1 MLRFFRHIRKSLM
14 EQNKIRTYLLYAVG
28 EILLVV
34 IGILIALQVNN
45 WNEERKA
52 LDELSQYTVSII
64 SDIAQDTLLL
74 QRTIYNLEELIAINE
89 EVIHRINTE
98 EANLDTRIY
107 LASEKFTPLNT
118 GIDNYNTSIFEAILA
133 TGSLGLFKK
142 EIRDKIFELRQS
154 QLNSLDPTNSD
165 IYFNKANE
173 FGRYFPLFDSNIED
187 KTYAMKLR
195 NEITDERTFT
205 MLFTGLVDYKSFM
218 LNSYRSF
225 YREVLASSKELIEI
239 LKRRGA

>member
-74 QRTIYNLEELIAINE
+74 QRTIYNL
-89 EVIHRINTE
+89 
-98 EANLDTRIY
+98 DTRIY
-107 LASEKFTPLNT
+107 LASEKFIPLNT
-118 GIDNYNTSIFEAILA
+118 GIDNYNTSIFEAMLT

>member
-74 QRTIYNLEELIAINE
+74 QRTIYNL
-89 EVIHRINTE
+89 
-98 EANLDTRIY
+98 DTRIY
-107 LASEKFTPLNT
+107 LASEKFIPLNT
-118 GIDNYNTSIFEAILA
+118 GIDNYNTSIFEAMLA

>member
-1 MLRFFRHIRKSLM
+1 MLRFFRHIRKSLI

-74 QRTIYNLEELIAINE
+74 QRTIYNL
-89 EVIHRINTE
+89 
-98 EANLDTRIY
+98 DTRIY
-107 LASEKFTPLNT
+107 LASEKFIPLNT
-118 GIDNYNTSIFEAILA
+118 GIDNYNTSIFEAMLA